1 MKSKIFKGVKLLA
14 VMLLS
19 ATIFATN
26 LNVSAVDKKV
36 SVGDATYID
45 PLIGNVSFHV
55 KTTSSGKYIYCI
67 DRWKQV
73 VKNTTGTLV
82 GEKDAGFAYIVE
94 NGFPYKQ
101 FTGNKLKDYYITQ
114 SAIWWYIDEMNGNDN
129 SLGKEF
135 KTTASDKYNLRPYIK
150 KLVAGAKAAKKAG
163 YAKTSISVKT
173 SATEMNLSSDGK
185 YYVSNDIT
193 VISTNV
199 SEYSV
204 SVSNAPTGTII
215 TDTNNNTKKTF
226 AANQKF
232 RVKVPASSVD
242 TTKLNINVTVKANGS
257 INKVYEYKPSSTNM
271 QNFITAIL
279 IPVTSS
285 VSDSLKLS
293 ASSSKVTIVKLDKA
307 TNKTLAGAKLVL
319 KDSSGKVISSWTST
333 TNAHVI
339 RNLANGTYTVEEKS
353 APTGYKT
360 LKEPVKFE
368 INDSNKNKNIQVK
381 VYNET
386 TESTVTI
393 VKLDKATNKTLAGA
407 KLVLKDSSGKVISSW
422 TSTTNAHVIKNLE
435 NGTYTVEEES
445 APAGY
450 KALKEPI
457 KFEINDNNKDK
468 NIQVKIYNEARESV
482 VTITK
487 IDKETEQP
495 LAGAVLVVRKADG
508 TEVARFTTTTEAYS
522 LLNLENG
529 TYTVEEESAPE
540 GYKKSDDQ
548 ITFTIDDNNLTHQIT
563 FENYKEIKVP
573 YTGTSGQ
580 TLMTI
585 IGIII
590 ISSTIVFIYKNAK
603 KAK

>member
-193 VISTNV
+193 VTSKNV

-215 TDTNNNTKKTF
+215 TDTNNNTKRTF

-339 RNLANGTYTVEEKS
+339 
-353 APTGYKT
+353 
-360 LKEPVKFE
+360 
-368 INDSNKNKNIQVK
+368 
-381 VYNET
+381 
-386 TESTVTI
+386 
-393 VKLDKATNKTLAGA
+393 
-407 KLVLKDSSGKVISSW
+407 
-422 TSTTNAHVIKNLE
+422 KNLE

-450 KALKEPI
+450 KALKKPV

>member
-1 MKSKIFKGVKLLA
+1 
-14 VMLLS
+14 
-19 ATIFATN
+19 
-26 LNVSAVDKKV
+26 
-36 SVGDATYID
+36 
-45 PLIGNVSFHV
+45 
-55 KTTSSGKYIYCI
+55 
-67 DRWKQV
+67 
-73 VKNTTGTLV
+73 
-82 GEKDAGFAYIVE
+82 
-94 NGFPYKQ
+94 
-101 FTGNKLKDYYITQ
+101 
-114 SAIWWYIDEMNGNDN
+114 
-129 SLGKEF
+129 
-135 KTTASDKYNLRPYIK
+135 
-150 KLVAGAKAAKKAG
+150 
-163 YAKTSISVKT
+163 
-173 SATEMNLSSDGK
+173 MNLSSDGK

-193 VISTNV
+193 VTSTNV

-445 APAGY
+445 APVGY
-450 KALKEPI
+450 KALKEPV

>member
-1 MKSKIFKGVKLLA
+1 MKNKIFKGVKLLA
-14 VMLLS
+14 VMLF
-19 ATIFATN
+19 AAIIFATG
-26 LNVSAVDKKV
+26 LNVNAIDKTV

-55 KTTSSGKYIYCI
+55 KVTSSGKYIYCI

-114 SAIWWYIDEMNGNDN
+114 SAIWWYIDDINGNDN

-150 KLVAGAKAAKKAG
+150 KLVEGAKTARKAG
-163 YAKTSISVKT
+163 YAKTTMSVKT
-173 SATEMNLSSDGK
+173 STTEMSLSSDSK
-185 YYVSNDIT
+185 YYVSNDIVVT
-193 VISTNV
+193 STNI
-199 SEYSV
+199 SGYSV
-204 SVSNAPTGTII
+204 SLNNAPTGTII
-215 TDTNNNTKKTF
+215 TDTNNNVKKEF

-232 RVKVPASSVD
+232 RVKVPVSSMRGTNLSV
-242 TTKLNINVTVKANGS
+242 NVTVNAVGS
-257 INKVYEYKPSSTNM
+257 VNKVYEYKPASTNM
-271 QNFITAIL
+271 QNFVTSVL
-279 IPVTSS
+279 IPETTT
-285 VSDSLKLS
+285 VSDGLKLT

-307 TNKTLAGAKLVL
+307 TNKTLAGAKLVV

-339 RNLANGTYTVEEKS
+339 RNLG
-353 APTGYKT
+353 
-360 LKEPVKFE
+360 
-368 INDSNKNKNIQVK
+368 
-381 VYNET
+381 
-386 TESTVTI
+386 
-393 VKLDKATNKTLAGA
+393 
-407 KLVLKDSSGKVISSW
+407 
-422 TSTTNAHVIKNLE
+422 

-445 APAGY
+445 APTGY
-450 KALKEPI
+450 KKLKAPI
-457 KFEINDNNKDK
+457 KFEINDNNKNK
-468 NIQVKIYNEARESV
+468 NIQIKVYNEARESV

-487 IDKETEQP
+487 IDKETGKA
-495 LAGAVLVVRKADG
+495 LAGAVLVVKKADG

-548 ITFTIDDNNLTHQIT
+548 ITFTVDDNNLTHQIT
-563 FENYKEIKVP
+563 FENYKEVKVP
-573 YTGTSGQ
+573 DTGTSGQ
-580 TLMTI
+580 GLMTL

-590 ISSTIVFIYKNAK
+590 ISSAAGFIYKNAK